1 MVSTSGQLADPL
13 MFGITRLRHESVG
26 QVTEHS
32 TVPPVVLFV
41 LILYEGYRQLHDRT
55 PQSYGCTL

>member
-13 MFGITRLRHESVG
+13 MLGITGLRHKSVG

-32 TVPPVVLFV
+32 TVPPVVLLV
-41 LILYEGYRQLHDRT
+41 LILYEGYRQLHDRR
-55 PQSYGCTL
+55 PQS